1 MTRDECLIA
10 VSNAFDGARVQ
21 AVVGFWN
28 MRVSTTP
35 AREVIITPRFL
46 EENVLG
52 GRMTSDELTDYIKAI
67 PDTKWATQDDGL
79 MILPL

>member
-10 VSNAFDGARVQ
+10 VSNAFNGARAE

-28 MRVSTTP
+28 VRVSTTP
-35 AREVIITPRFL
+35 AREVIITSRFL
-46 EENVLG
+46 AENVFG
-52 GRMTSDELTDYIKAI
+52 GGMTPAELTSHIKAI
-67 PDTKWATQDDGL
+67 PDTKWATQPDGL